1 MKDRR
6 PRKLKKTLKRR
17 FAKVQVFRTV
27 QVALTA
33 LGSAFQIARI
43 QATPIPKADTLL
55 PPELSRVQMTAIQKA
70 KEVISVSMNTAE
82 SISKIMNTGPKNWR
96 EA

>member
-17 FAKVQVFRTV
+17 FEKVQALRTV
-27 QVALTA
+27 QVAMVTM
-33 LGSAFQIARI
+33 GSALQMAGITARPNRTL
-43 QATPIPKADTLL
+43 ADVPIKAIRAVQLAIDT
-55 PPELSRVQMTAIQKA
+55 K
-70 KEVISVSMNTAE
+70 E